1 MASPAKKRATS
12 KTKGTTDKNIRDYSN
27 DPFFVKK
34 EKRLK
39 SSLKGPVCRNRLV
52 NIKVNSL
59 QEGSN
64 FRTRQRL
71 SVRKH

>member
-34 EKRLK
+34 REEAEKFLK
-39 SSLKGPVCRNRLV
+39 RAGLPESFG
-52 NIKVNSL
+52 
-59 QEGSN
+59 
-64 FRTRQRL
+64 
-71 SVRKH
+71 KHKSE